1 MDNRDV
7 QMIRDFSNAFG
18 PSGFE
23 EDVISIIRH
32 YINELELGNV
42 KEDSLRN
49 LYIYRKENK
58 GNRPIFMLDAHS
70 DEVGFIIRAIK
81 ADGTLQFIQ
90 LGGWDKLSLP
100 SSKILV
106 RNANGKYIQGVLAS
120 KPRQFMNE
128 SEREQFK
135 YDESQLGIDI
145 GATSK
150 GEAIESFHIRIG
162 EPAAP
167 ATKFEI
173 NNMGQMWGK
182 AFDCRIGCVALVETL
197 RRLKN
202 IELPF
207 DVVGVFS
214 AQEELGDRGCKVAVN
229 RIRPSIAFCF
239 EGCPADD
246 TFNNEIEAQ
255 TVLKEG
261 PMMRFMDRSVLCT
274 PRYQRY
280 VLDLAQQKHLKV
292 QCAVRKSGGTNASI
306 INTAYDGIPV
316 VVAGIPVRY
325 IHTCNSLAYYEDF
338 EATVQLAVETIR
350 TLTMEV
356 VAKF

>member
-135 YDESQLGIDI
+135 YDESQLGIEI

-150 GEAIESFHIRIG
+150 EEAIESFHIRIG

-167 ATKFEI
+167 ATQFEI
-173 NNMGQMWGK
+173 NNLGQMWGK

-214 AQEELGDRGCKVAVN
+214 GQEEL
-229 RIRPSIAFCF
+229 
-239 EGCPADD
+239 
-246 TFNNEIEAQ
+246 
-255 TVLKEG
+255 
-261 PMMRFMDRSVLCT
+261 
-274 PRYQRY
+274 
-280 VLDLAQQKHLKV
+280 
-292 QCAVRKSGGTNASI
+292 
-306 INTAYDGIPV
+306 
-316 VVAGIPVRY
+316 
-325 IHTCNSLAYYEDF
+325 
-338 EATVQLAVETIR
+338 
-350 TLTMEV
+350 
-356 VAKF
+356 